1 MLLPRIK
8 KVIDLCANA
17 KDSTTGELFF
27 SKKTWKYHYCAWT
40 HFEKGCYSDKP
51 GFSYYYFI
59 TTKSGTQ
66 RLMCVRGSSALEG
79 FHKHLRKVFPGF
91 HTAPLLATCLLAL
104 YVYRWNVDR
113 AAERGLIS
121 EEYADWYDHDLVM
134 ELQDMNIP
142 GVDRLHDDFVNFEDY
157 LSTGETFFTPIVKM
171 MEQLQEGNDWQFNND
186 EECEEVADLS
196 ASMEFAALREQ
207 QQ

>member
-1 MLLPRIK
+1 
-8 KVIDLCANA
+8 
-17 KDSTTGELFF
+17 
-27 SKKTWKYHYCAWT
+27 
-40 HFEKGCYSDKP
+40 
-51 GFSYYYFI
+51 
-59 TTKSGTQ
+59 
-66 RLMCVRGSSALEG
+66 MCICGSSALEG
-79 FHKHLRKVFPGF
+79 FHKHLWKLFPSF
-91 HTAPLLATCLLAL
+91 HTVPLLATCLLAL

-121 EEYADWYDHDLVM
+121 EEYTDWYDHDLVM

-157 LSTGETFFTPIVKM
+157 LSTGKTFFMPIVKM
-171 MEQLQEGNDWQFNND
+171 MEQLQEGNDCQFNND
-186 EECEEVADLS
+186 DECEEVADLS